1 MLTFAN
7 RFYIPKLISIKPK
20 LIMKKI
26 YLSLFALF
34 YFVAGFGQTIAITS
48 NPGSSANIVV
58 GGSSYHVSESI
69 YLESEI
75 GASNF
80 TATGTAIN
88 NIAFNC
94 SAVGTGSSTI
104 ASPNFKIYLKDVS
117 AATTT
122 FAAGAYNITGYTLV
136 YSGAFSYPATGFQS
150 VNLTT
155 TYVRTTGTNLQV
167 LIVRTDNVVH
177 TGNAFSTSNGNTVAG
192 SSAVTCRRYNSATAP
207 VSGTSSLTTTAFR
220 PQIQLK
226 HTNPNDAKVDVLYT
240 LGKMPVPNATPRTD
254 SARITN
260 NGSNTLTNLNVTL
273 GITGANTFSDVQ
285 VIPSLAPG
293 ASANVV
299 FAPYTFSNEGNNS
312 YAVSVPSDDDN
323 TNNTQTLS
331 PQSINKN
338 TWSYAYGTTAAAG
351 VGFTGASGDFV
362 AKFNT
367 NLATAISQVSV
378 NFFSGG
384 QPYQIGIW
392 DASGAGGSPGTNL
405 YTSATLTSVTGVNVI
420 PINPAPSIAVGN
432 FYVGVRQTGTVNV
445 GFAYQVETPIRG
457 NTFYYTSPSGSTT
470 WTDFAPANSF
480 RFMIEPKLIL
490 PIDASV
496 NTFVVPSS
504 TTCQPTPQT
513 YTATL
518 TNTGA
523 NTINIGEAN
532 VTLKVAG
539 ANVYS
544 GSKTNTTALASGALE
559 IINFPNINVSS
570 PGQNFDTLFVALTG
584 DLDKSND
591 TLKATNTTLNTVIN
605 LPLVERYEAANLN
618 IGLISVL
625 TGGTPRNITSLQTG
639 SYTNVDLGG
648 TLQPHGDNKM
658 MLFDNYSGTTTLGIR
673 NRLYSNCI
681 SVPTTGANQCSNYQ
695 LSFWLS
701 HDNSYTTDL
710 DSVYLNVTTDGG
722 VTWNRI
728 LPGYGRVDAAF
739 ATPGWKKETV
749 SMNAYAGQ
757 TIQIGFE
764 AVGKWGNIIALDDI
778 QFGSVGA
785 GSIILST
792 AANNAISLTPDCTDF
807 GWTYY
812 IDPADATKPL
822 MAINWDPT
830 NSGANTLAKAGATAT
845 IQVDAANFAAENIAA
860 TIATY
865 TMKRYWNVNL
875 NSIAM
880 TAPVNVRFFYNKADT
895 ASANAAAQAFAT
907 ANSVAVKTPSWFKTT
922 TGSFV
927 ADVDH
932 VRPAGVIN
940 PLALTNVNTTG
951 ETINGVLYAQ
961 FDGISNFSGGTYAT
975 GAGLGSVLP
984 VSIEFFKGSK
994 QAINNVLDWK
1004 VNCTTEPSIAMSLER
1019 SADGRTFRSIQD
1031 QIATN
1036 ARCLQSFNYV
1046 DATPLAGYNYYRL
1059 KTVTLDGKVKYSSI
1073 VVLLNKEKGFE
1084 LISIVPNPV
1093 QNTAIL
1099 SLTTVKG
1106 GKIELSVSDVT
1117 GKVISKQSKIVIA
1130 GNNPINMN
1138 FAALSAGTYIITAVN
1153 ADGDIKTT
1161 RFVKY

>member
-1 MLTFAN
+1 
-7 RFYIPKLISIKPK
+7 
-20 LIMKKI
+20 MKKI
-26 YLSLFALF
+26 YFSLFALF
-34 YFVAGFGQTIAITS
+34 SFGAGFGQTVEVSANPGTTGNLPFGTS
-48 NPGSSANIVV
+48 NYAA
-58 GGSSYHVSESI
+58 SESI
-69 YLESEI
+69 YTQTEI
-75 GASNF
+75 GAANF
-80 TATGTAIN
+80 TSAGTSLDK
-88 NIAFNC
+88 IAFN
-94 SAVGTGSSTI
+94 TST
-104 ASPNFKIYLKDVS
+104 LG
-117 AATTT
+117 AATTFNNVKIYFKDVPLT
-122 FAAGAYNITGYTLV
+122 TTAFSTGTYTTTGYTLV
-136 YSGAFSYPATGFQS
+136 FDGSVTLAATGWTELA
-150 VNLTT
+150 LTT
-155 TYVRTTGTNLQV
+155 PYVRATGTNLQM
-167 LIVRTDNVVH
+167 LIERTDNASH
-177 TGNAFSTSNGNTVAG
+177 TGFVYVTANGNNT
-192 SSAVTCRRYNSATAP
+192 SASVNSTRRYNAAT
-207 VSGTSSLTTTAFR
+207 VLSGTTSLGASAFR
-220 PQIQLK
+220 PAIRFIRK
-226 HTNPNDAKVDVLYT
+226 YNDDANVKRVYT
-240 LGKMPVPNATPRTD
+240 LGKLPLPNGTPHII
-254 SARITN
+254 SANVSNDGI
-260 NGSNTLTNLNVTL
+260 NTLTNLNVTL
-273 GITGANTFSDVQ
+273 NITGSNTFTNTQ
-285 VIPSLAPG
+285 IIPSLASG
-293 ASANVV
+293 ASTTVSFTGFTPTV
-299 FAPYTFSNEGNNS
+299 EGTNTVT
-312 YAVSVPSDDDN
+312 VSVPSDDFNDN
-323 TNNTQTLS
+323 NSSSVTQLA
-331 PQSINKN
+331 NKN
-338 TWSYAYGTTAAAG
+338 TWSYAYGATAAGG
-351 VGFTGASGDFV
+351 VGFNGATGDFV

-367 NLATAISQVSV
+367 NAATAISQVSV
-378 NFFSGG
+378 NFTSSG

-392 DASGAGGSPGTNL
+392 DASGAGGTPGTNL
-405 YTSATLTSVTGVNVI
+405 FTSATLTSVTGVNVI

-432 FYVGVRQTGTVNV
+432 FYVGVRQTGTSNVN
-445 GFAYQVETPIRG
+445 FAYQTETPIRG
-457 NTFYYTSPSGSTT
+457 NTFYFASPSGGTT

-496 NTFVVPSS
+496 NTFVLPSS

-513 YTATL
+513 YSATL

-523 NTINIGEAN
+523 NTINIGAAN

-539 ANVYS
+539 ANVYL
-544 GSKTNTTALASGALE
+544 GSTTNTTSLASGASE
-559 IINFPNINVSS
+559 VINFPNVNVSN

-584 DLDKSND
+584 DLDNSND

-605 LPLVERYEAANLN
+605 LPLVERYEAATLN
-618 IGLISVL
+618 IGQVLVL
-625 TGGTPRNITSLQTG
+625 TGGTPRSITSLRTG

-648 TLQPHGDNKM
+648 TLQPHGDSKM
-658 MLFDNYSGTTTLGIR
+658 ILFDNYSGTTTLGIR

-681 SVPTTGANQCSNYQ
+681 TVPSVGANQCSNYQ

-739 ATPGWKKETV
+739 AIPGWKKETV

-764 AVGKWGNIIALDDI
+764 AVSKYGNIIALDDI

-785 GSIILST
+785 GSVILSS
-792 AANNAISLTPDCTDF
+792 AANNAINLTPDCTDF

-822 MAINWDPT
+822 MAINWDPA
-830 NSGANTLAKAGATAT
+830 NSGANTAAKAAATASMQ
-845 IQVDAANFAAENIAA
+845 IDAANFAAENITAL
-860 TIATY
+860 TATY

-875 NSIAM
+875 NAAVM
-880 TAPVNVRFFYNKADT
+880 TAPVNVRFFYDKADT

-927 ADVDH
+927 GDAAHVKPSGVVD
-932 VRPAGVIN
+932 PT
-940 PLALTNVNTTG
+940 ALTNVNTTG

-961 FDGISNFSGGTYAT
+961 FNGINNFSGGTYAT

-984 VSIEFFKGSK
+984 VFIEFFKGSK
-994 QAINNVLDWK
+994 QGTSNFLDWK
-1004 VNCTTEPSIAMSLER
+1004 LTCTNEPSITMSLER
-1019 SADGRTFRSIQD
+1019 SADGRSFKSIQD
-1031 QIATN
+1031 QTAT
-1036 ARCLQSFNYV
+1036 ATRCLQSFNYV

-1059 KTVTLDGKVKYSSI
+1059 KTVTLDGKVKYSTI

-1106 GKIELSVSDVT
+1106 GKIELSVSDLA

-1138 FAALSAGTYIITAVN
+1138 FASLSAGTYIITAVN
-1153 ADGDIKTT
+1153 ADGEIKTT
-1161 RFVKY
+1161 RFVKL